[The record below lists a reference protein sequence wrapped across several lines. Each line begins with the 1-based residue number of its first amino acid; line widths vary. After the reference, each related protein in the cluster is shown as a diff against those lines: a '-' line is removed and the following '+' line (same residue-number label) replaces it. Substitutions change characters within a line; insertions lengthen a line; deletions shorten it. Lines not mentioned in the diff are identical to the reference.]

1 MSLRT
6 ASVVTFVCVAVAG
19 TGVGCREQAKPQQDP
34 TVIATVDGEVI
45 SRATFEQEL
54 SRELQPM
61 EGSPPR
67 TPEQTEPFKQALLET
82 MIERTL
88 LLRAAREQNITVS
101 QDEVD
106 RQVLALASEYPAESF
121 DAALAQGQTT
131 HADLERKTQQQLT
144 IEKLFATHVYS
155 RVAVTEDQIRRFFDE
170 HVEEFGE
177 PEQVHAQQIVVK
189 GLDEAK
195 KLQSQLYAGKKF
207 SDLARRYSLS
217 PDAKVG
223 GDLGFFPRGV
233 MPVEFDDVV
242 FRLGVGQ
249 VSEVVSTE
257 FGFHLF
263 KVLEKKGA
271 RKRELSEVRG
281 QIEQRLLAEMR
292 ERAQKEYVRSLKEKA
307 KLVINDQVLQTV
319 TGRPTRSPTAE
330 P

>member
-1 MSLRT
+1 MKRLALIIGFSL
-6 ASVVTFVCVAVAG
+6 AACP
-19 TGVGCREQAKPQQDP
+19 EQARQGQDP
-34 TVIATVDGEVI
+34 NVIATVDGEVI
-45 SRATFEQEL
+45 ARADFEHEL
-54 SRELQPM
+54 SRELQAM

-82 MIERTL
+82 MVERTL
-88 LLRAAREQNITVS
+88 LLKAAREANITAS

-106 RQVLALASEYPAESF
+106 RRVLALASEYPAESF

-131 HADLERKTQQQLT
+131 HAELERKTKQQLT
-144 IEKLFATHVYS
+144 IEKLFAQQVYA
-155 RVAVTEDQIRRFFDE
+155 RVAVTEDQIRRVYDE
-170 HVEEFGE
+170 HPDEFAE
-177 PEQVHAQQIVVK
+177 PEQVHAAQIVVK

-207 SDLARRYSLS
+207 PDLARRYSLS
-217 PDAKVG
+217 PEAKVG
-223 GDLGFFPRGV
+223 GDLGFFPKGV
-233 MPVEFDDVV
+233 MPAQFDEAV

-263 KVLEKKGA
+263 RVLEKKPA

-281 QIEQRLLAEMR
+281 HIEQQLLGDAR
-292 ERAQKEYVRSLKEKA
+292 EKAQKEYVKALKDGA
-307 KLVINDQVLQTV
+307 KTVVNEQVLQSI
-319 TGRPTRSPTAE
+319 TGRPTRSPPAE